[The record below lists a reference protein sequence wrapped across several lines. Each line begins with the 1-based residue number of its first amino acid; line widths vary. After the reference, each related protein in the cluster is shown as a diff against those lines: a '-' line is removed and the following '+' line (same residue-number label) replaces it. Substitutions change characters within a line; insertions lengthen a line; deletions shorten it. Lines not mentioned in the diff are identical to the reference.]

1 MLEVMA
7 IENSESWNFWA
18 VKVGV
23 LRVSFISFSVE
34 FEVVCRKKIA
44 YKTQDETTSQFA
56 FETQRIATPSQSPMK
71 AA

>member
-34 FEVVCRKKIA
+34 FEVHAEKKL
-44 YKTQDETTSQFA
+44 
-56 FETQRIATPSQSPMK
+56 RIKLRMKQLPNLPLRHKESPHLPK
-71 AA
+71 VP